1 MENLKELLVALDNSQ
16 GKITMFA
23 DGFVDE
29 VWEIVAS
36 RTDLSNY
43 TLYSKMNQ
51 FAQRISRSGSGGVG
65 LELLAKRRAFGG
77 FTPNIGYA
85 AARLGVKASLIG
97 AYGKDCFDPL
107 FEEVNELCDMYS
119 LDDPAVT
126 HVFEFDD
133 GKLLMSHLG
142 NVQNITWQQIVD
154 TLGIDKI
161 KSLLAESDI
170 IGVGYWSLVPAFDEI
185 LVQVCSLIPQD
196 GKKRR
201 FFFDFADFQKKDVSS
216 LNQSLALLKK
226 YNPLFPMT
234 LSVNEHEAAALFAQY
249 DKTLDETDSIKENT
263 EFVRQ
268 QIGKADL
275 IKENTEFVRQQIGKA
290 DLIKEDTEFVRQQI
304 GKADLIKENTEFV
317 RQQIG
322 KADLIKENTE
332 FVRQHIGF
340 DELII
345 HTPYYAVGTASTEA
359 PSFAASVFVEK
370 PLRSAGAGDTFNGGY
385 LAASLA
391 GLKMKDRLQIANAAV
406 GYFLRT
412 ATFPTTDHLR

>member
-249 DKTLDETDSIKENT
+249 DKTLDETDSIE
-263 EFVRQ
+263 
-268 QIGKADL
+268 
-275 IKENTEFVRQQIGKA
+275 
-290 DLIKEDTEFVRQQI
+290 
-304 GKADLIKENTEFV
+304 ENTEFV